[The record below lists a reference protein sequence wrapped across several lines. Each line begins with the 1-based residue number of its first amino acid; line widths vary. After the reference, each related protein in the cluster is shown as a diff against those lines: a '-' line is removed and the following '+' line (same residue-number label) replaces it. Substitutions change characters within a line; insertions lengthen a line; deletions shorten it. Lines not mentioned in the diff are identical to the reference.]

1 MNKLE
6 TFGLTKRIK
15 RKYVYKDVEMSMAKG
30 HVYGI
35 VGANGS
41 GKTMLLRTLAGLIRP
56 TGGAIMIDGKPCANI
71 SAQGLNIGLVIENI
85 SLYPELT
92 AVENLRYLS
101 EIRGRL
107 PDNEIWEILNRVGL
121 GEAKDQRVGKYSLG
135 MRQKLSLAQA
145 FMEKPELLLLDE
157 PTNALDE
164 ASVIRIRQIIREQA
178 ENGAIVVIAS
188 HNKED
193 IEELCDQVYD
203 MREGTLTARQE
214 VE

>member
-15 RKYVYKDVEMSMAKG
+15 GKYVYRDVDISMVKG
-30 HVYGI
+30 HIYGI

-41 GKTMLLRTLAGLIRP
+41 GKTMLLRTLAGLINP
-56 TGGAIMIDGKPCANI
+56 TLGVITIDGKPCKNI
-71 SAQGLNIGLVIENI
+71 SSQGLNIGLVIENI

-107 PDNEIWEILNRVGL
+107 PDNEIWDILNKVGL
-121 GEAKDQRVGKYSLG
+121 GEAKNQKAGKYSLG

-145 FMEKPELLLLDE
+145 FMENPELLLLDE

-164 ASVIRIRQIIREQA
+164 MSVIQIRKIIREQA
-178 ENGAIVVIAS
+178 DKGAIVLIAS
-188 HNKED
+188 HSKED
-193 IEELCDQVYD
+193 INELCDQVYN
-203 MREGTLTARQE
+203 MREGTLTVQQ
-214 VE
+214 